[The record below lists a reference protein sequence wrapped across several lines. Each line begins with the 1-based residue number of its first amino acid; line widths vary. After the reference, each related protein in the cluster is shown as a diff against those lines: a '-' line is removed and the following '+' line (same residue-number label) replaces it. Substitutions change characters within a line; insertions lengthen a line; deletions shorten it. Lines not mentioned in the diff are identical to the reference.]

1 MGLNMLDDRSKSLLL
16 TLVAQYIGQGQPIA
30 SKALIEHAGLALSS
44 ATVRHV
50 MADLEQLGLIAS
62 PHTSAGRVPT
72 PRGYR
77 FFVDTMMAVGSFE
90 AIESTQLSLQLLPDS
105 PQRMVHNAA
114 SLLSEI
120 SQFAGVIS
128 TPKRRDAQQFFRQI
142 EFLPLSAQRI
152 LVIIITPEGDV
163 QNRLLMVNE
172 AYSPSQLTEAANYL
186 NQHCAGLSIVQIQ
199 TQIKHELSHL
209 QQRVAVL
216 MQAAVSQS
224 DVGMNSLDDAL
235 VVKGERHLLSVS
247 ELTSDMNRLRQTFHM
262 FDEKTRLLQLL
273 ERASTADGVQIFIGG
288 ESDVLPFD
296 GVSLIS
302 APYSANNEVI
312 GTLGV
317 IGPSRMAYDK
327 MIPLVNITAQL
338 LSRAMSAPNPD
349 GTHA

>member
-1 MGLNMLDDRSKSLLL
+1 
-16 TLVAQYIGQGQPIA
+16 
-30 SKALIEHAGLALSS
+30 
-44 ATVRHV
+44 
-50 MADLEQLGLIAS
+50 
-62 PHTSAGRVPT
+62 
-72 PRGYR
+72 
-77 FFVDTMMAVGSFE
+77 
-90 AIESTQLSLQLLPDS
+90 
-105 PQRMVHNAA
+105 MVHNAA